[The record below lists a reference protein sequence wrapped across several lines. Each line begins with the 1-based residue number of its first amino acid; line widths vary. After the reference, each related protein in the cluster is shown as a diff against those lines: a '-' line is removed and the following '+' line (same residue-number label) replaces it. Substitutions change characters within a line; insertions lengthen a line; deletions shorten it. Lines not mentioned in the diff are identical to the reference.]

1 MHQGLSYT
9 VLERLSEKLKRIEDT
24 DQNPYHV
31 CWEQSS
37 ALCSALEQDLRYMG
51 GSQGWPCIIELSF
64 SLKDT
69 EGNDRDCFRAIVK
82 YPGRFQDDIR
92 VVVTGLIHIGRIDLK
107 VRNVASLQCSNSLI
121 NSKQI
126 IEEELQ
132 ETPML
137 LADPNGN
144 FWISDASQTQ

>member
-69 EGNDRDCFRAIVK
+69 EGSDRDCFRALVK

-92 VVVTGLIHIGRIDLK
+92 VVVTGLIHVGRIDLK
-107 VRNVASLQCSNSLI
+107 VRNVTSLQSNKELHG
-121 NSKQI
+121 KPY
-126 IEEELQ
+126 IEDENQ
-132 ETPML
+132 EAPLL
-137 LADPNGN
+137 LADKKGN
-144 FWISDASQTQ
+144 FWVSEGVKA